1 MCVPCLAD
9 VNALEDSVLY
19 LQQHYADCSRNSY
32 GWKNMGE
39 YMVLSGR
46 VLIISIKF
54 FLGCPLILIP
64 RDFCFSVSG
73 LMSMEQNSSR
83 TKLISCCH
91 STINFFLSKLKHSLP
106 VILHGSNCSGINCNI
121 LLEKSELC
129 GFFFF
134 FPYSHIHLCTAYLF
148 LFLVQSLQICFSK
161 TFREAVRL
169 LSIRSFKNSIL
180 ANVSQKH
187 LIQHTE

>member
-106 VILHGSNCSGINCNI
+106 VILHGSNCSGINCNS

-134 FPYSHIHLCTAYLF
+134 FPLQSHTLVHSIFISVPCLVFTNLF
-148 LFLVQSLQICFSK
+148 QQNIQRGSK
-161 TFREAVRL
+161 AAFNKVFQEFH
-169 LSIRSFKNSIL
+169 SS
-180 ANVSQKH
+180 
-187 LIQHTE
+187 